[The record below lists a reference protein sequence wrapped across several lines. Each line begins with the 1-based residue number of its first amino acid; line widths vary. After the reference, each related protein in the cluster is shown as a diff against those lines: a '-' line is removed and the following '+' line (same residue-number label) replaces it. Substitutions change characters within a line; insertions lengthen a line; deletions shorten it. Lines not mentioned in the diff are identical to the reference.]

1 MTEFTAALRE
11 DRRPPARTRARPS
24 AWDVALALAVLV
36 VQSLLAL
43 SVRNDGSRP
52 DALGWV
58 LLIVS
63 ALALVPRRT
72 APTATTVVVVL
83 AVGPYHSLDYA
94 HFATVPAGLVAL
106 YALAVG
112 APARRSLVALS
123 AIVGV
128 MAVVM
133 SNSPDDQALP
143 EMMRSSGWLL
153 AVVVIGIA
161 VRTHRN
167 YVAAIVERAERAERT
182 REEEA
187 ARRVAEERLRIA
199 RDLHDLLAHSI
210 TLIGVQ
216 TSVAAHVLVA
226 DPDRLDRDAVAKAL
240 DSIAD
245 TCRDARAE
253 LRTTLRVLRA
263 GEAEPAADSTRPP
276 PGLAGLSD
284 LASSAEAAGARV
296 TLDFPL
302 TPSAASTVPPAVGAA
317 AYRIVQEAL
326 TNAVRH
332 AGPDVRTVATVRKV
346 PHPWAEGEALSV
358 TVTDDGPPSARV
370 PGQRRGGAPTDP
382 AAPTR
387 ESAPSGL
394 RTAGAVGAVGRPS
407 AGGAAL
413 GHGASAGAG
422 PGPGGGASAAG
433 SGTGGQSAVSS
444 GGPGGSGGPAGAGG
458 AGAIGAEGFGI
469 AGMRERARSV
479 GGSVTAGWRADGPGF
494 VVRAILPLAST
505 PRGGPAAPRGEATA
519 FGWKG
524 TRSATMGGKAAARE
538 EARPEAEPAD
548 GTPSRPE
555 SQPGPSPEPKSAPP
569 PESKAARPPESRS
582 ALPLEPEAMRQAESE
597 AVRHAEPQA
606 GPRSSGV
613 QAAARSE
620 VSEISEIRRQTK
632 KGDAS

>member
-52 DALGWV
+52 DAFGWA

-276 PGLAGLSD
+276 PGLAGLPD

-302 TPSAASTVPPAVGAA
+302 TPSAASAVPPAVGAA

-370 PGQRRGGAPTDP
+370 PGQRRGGTPTDP
-382 AAPTR
+382 AAAPTR

-394 RTAGAVGAVGRPS
+394 RTAGAVGAAGRLS
-407 AGGAAL
+407 VGGAAQ

-422 PGPGGGASAAG
+422 AGPGGAAGPGGGVSATG
-433 SGTGGQSAVSS
+433 PGTDGQSAASS
-444 GGPGGSGGPAGAGG
+444 GGSGGPAGAGG

-524 TRSATMGGKAAARE
+524 ARSATAGGKAAARE

-548 GTPSRPE
+548 GTMSRPE
-555 SQPGPSPEPKSAPP
+555 SQPGPSPEPGPAPP
-569 PESKAARPPESRS
+569 PES
-582 ALPLEPEAMRQAESE
+582 E
-597 AVRHAEPQA
+597 AVRHAESKVVWHAEPQA
-606 GPRSSGV
+606 GPRSSGAR
-613 QAAARSE
+613 AAARSE

-632 KGDAS
+632 GDAS

>member
-1 MTEFTAALRE
+1 MTEFTAALRGG
-11 DRRPPARTRARPS
+11 RRPPARTRARPS

-43 SVRNDGSRP
+43 SVRDDGSRP
-52 DALGWV
+52 DAFGWV

-112 APARRSLVALS
+112 APACRSLVALS

-276 PGLAGLSD
+276 PGLAGLPD

-302 TPSAASTVPPAVGAA
+302 TPSAASAVPPAVGAA

-346 PHPWAEGEALSV
+346 PHPWADGEALSV
-358 TVTDDGPPSARV
+358 TVTDDGPPLTRV
-370 PGQRRGGAPTDP
+370 PGQRRGGAPADP
-382 AAPTR
+382 AVPAR
-387 ESAPSGL
+387 ESAPSG
-394 RTAGAVGAVGRPS
+394 RRAAGAVSATGRPS
-407 AGGAAL
+407 TGGTAQ
-413 GHGASAGAG
+413 GHGAPAGAG
-422 PGPGGGASAAG
+422 PGPGGGGSAAG
-433 SGTGGQSAVSS
+433 SGTDGQGA
-444 GGPGGSGGPAGAGG
+444 GGSGGHGGTGGPGSPGSLGG
-458 AGAIGAEGFGI
+458 AGAVGAEGFGI

-479 GGSVTAGWRADGPGF
+479 GGSLTAGWRADGPGY
-494 VVRAILPLAST
+494 VVRAILPLTSA
-505 PRGGPAAPRGEATA
+505 PRGGPAAPRGEPTA
-519 FGWKG
+519 FGWRG
-524 TRSATMGGKAAARE
+524 ARSATGGGRAAARE
-538 EARPEAEPAD
+538 ESRPEAEPVD
-548 GTPSRPE
+548 GTTSRPE
-555 SQPGPSPEPKSAPP
+555 AQPASSPEPRPASSSEAQPSPSPGPGPASP
-569 PESKAARPPESRS
+569 PESEV
-582 ALPLEPEAMRQAESE
+582 
-597 AVRHAEPQA
+597 VRHAEPQA
-606 GPRSSGV
+606 GPRSSGAQV
-613 QAAARSE
+613 ARSE
-620 VSEISEIRRQTK
+620 ISVASETSVTSEVRRQTEE
-632 KGDAS
+632 DAS

>member
-1 MTEFTAALRE
+1 MTEFTAALRG

-24 AWDVALALAVLV
+24 AWDVALALAVLA

-52 DALGWV
+52 DAFGWA
-58 LLIVS
+58 LLVVS
-63 ALALVPRRT
+63 ALALVSRRT

-112 APARRSLVALS
+112 APACRSLVALS

-240 DSIAD
+240 DSMAD

-276 PGLAGLSD
+276 PGLAGLPD

-302 TPSAASTVPPAVGAA
+302 TPSAASAVPPAVGAA
-317 AYRIVQEAL
+317 AYRIVQEAF

-358 TVTDDGPPSARV
+358 TVTDDGPPSVRV
-370 PGQRRGGAPTDP
+370 PGQRRGGAPADP
-382 AAPTR
+382 VAPAR
-387 ESAPSGL
+387 ESAPSGR
-394 RTAGAVGAVGRPS
+394 RTAGAAGAARRPG
-407 AGGAAL
+407 AGGAAQVR
-413 GHGASAGAG
+413 GASAGAG
-422 PGPGGGASAAG
+422 SEPGGGASAAG
-433 SGTGGQSAVSS
+433 SGADGQGAGSSGGLGGSGGS
-444 GGPGGSGGPAGAGG
+444 GGPGGAGG
-458 AGAIGAEGFGI
+458 AGPVEAEGFGI

-494 VVRAILPLAST
+494 VVRAILPLTSA
-505 PRGGPAAPRGEATA
+505 PRGGRAAPRREPTA
-519 FGWKG
+519 FGRKG
-524 TRSATMGGKAAARE
+524 ARSATAGGKAAAGE
-538 EARPEAEPAD
+538 EARPEAEPAH
-548 GTPSRPE
+548 GTTSRSEP
-555 SQPGPSPEPKSAPP
+555 QPAPSPEPGPGPFPEPGLAPP
-569 PESKAARPPESRS
+569 P
-582 ALPLEPEAMRQAESE
+582 ESE
-597 AVRHAEPQA
+597 AVRHAAPQA

-620 VSEISEIRRQTK
+620 VSEISETSEARGQTK
-632 KGDAS
+632 EDAS

>member
-52 DALGWV
+52 DAFGWA

-63 ALALVPRRT
+63 ALALVSRRT

-112 APARRSLVALS
+112 APACRSLVALS

-276 PGLAGLSD
+276 PGLAGLPD

-302 TPSAASTVPPAVGAA
+302 TPSAASAVPPAVGAA

-370 PGQRRGGAPTDP
+370 PGQRRGGAPADP
-382 AAPTR
+382 AAASTR
-387 ESAPSGL
+387 ESAPNGL
-394 RTAGAVGAVGRPS
+394 RTAGAAGAAGRPS
-407 AGGAAL
+407 GGGAAQ
-413 GHGASAGAG
+413 GHGASAGAD
-422 PGPGGGASAAG
+422 PGPRGGAGLRGGAGAGGGASAAG
-433 SGTGGQSAVSS
+433 PGTDGQSAASS

-458 AGAIGAEGFGI
+458 AGSVGAEGFGI

-479 GGSVTAGWRADGPGF
+479 GGSLTAGWRADGPGF

-505 PRGGPAAPRGEATA
+505 PRGGPAAPRGESTA

-524 TRSATMGGKAAARE
+524 ARSATAGGKAAAGE

-548 GTPSRPE
+548 GTTSRPE
-555 SQPGPSPEPKSAPP
+555 SQPGPPPEPGSAPP
-569 PESKAARPPESRS
+569 PE
-582 ALPLEPEAMRQAESE
+582 PEA
-597 AVRHAEPQA
+597 VWHAEPQA
-606 GPRSSGV
+606 RPRSSGAR
-613 QAAARSE
+613 AAARSE
-620 VSEISEIRRQTK
+620 ISVTSETSEARGQTEE
-632 KGDAS
+632 DAS